1 MLTIVV
7 MIVVL
12 AALACVVV
20 LSGMR
25 YLAIR
30 KKYSPEERELMVF
43 FIGDVFFA
51 SLLVSTISAGVC
63 AGIIADQYNTV
74 LALPIDLAAITRT
87 ISEQEA
93 YVIGQGANIGSGLE
107 GVEIKTEI
115 ARNVSKRNELIARI
129 EYINVSPWWVFKVR
143 LDGSVQSKGDR

>member
-1 MLTIVV
+1 MS
-7 MIVVL
+7 VVL
-12 AALACVVV
+12 AELAYVVV
-20 LSGMR
+20 LSGLR
-25 YLAIR
+25 YSNFR
-30 KKYSPEERELMVF
+30 KKYSREEREMMF
-43 FIGDVFFA
+43 SYIGDMFFA
-51 SLLVSTISAGVC
+51 SLLISTIAAGVC

-115 ARNVSKRNELIARI
+115 ARNVSKRNEMIARI

-143 LDGSVQSKGDR
+143 MDGSVQSKEDR

>member
-1 MLTIVV
+1 M
-7 MIVVL
+7 MF
-12 AALACVVV
+12 
-20 LSGMR
+20 S
-25 YLAIR
+25 Y
-30 KKYSPEERELMVF
+30 
-43 FIGDVFFA
+43 IGDTFFA
-51 SLLVSTISAGVC
+51 SLFAFAIAIGVC

-74 LALPIDLAAITRT
+74 LALPIELAAITQT

-115 ARNVSKRNELIARI
+115 ARNVSKRNEMIARI

-143 LDGSVQSKGDR
+143 MDGSVQSKEDR